1 MRTLIAL
8 SCLTLSFAA
17 QAAGD
22 PKLGK
27 PLHDKQ
33 CVACHVKLLGA
44 QAAPDQR
51 HACAGAARRGLQCTD
66 QRRLVPRGRGS
77 RRRMAEPGLLQIQV
91 GLSPARQARRT

>member
-33 CVACHVKLLGA
+33 CVACHVKLLGGDGSA
-44 QAAPDQR
+44 MYTRKP
-51 HACAGAARRGLQCTD
+51 
-66 QRRLVPRGRGS
+66 RLVNDMRALGQRVAVCRISTSLAIDWYKPC
-77 RRRMAEPGLLQIQV
+77 
-91 GLSPARQARRT
+91 TNC